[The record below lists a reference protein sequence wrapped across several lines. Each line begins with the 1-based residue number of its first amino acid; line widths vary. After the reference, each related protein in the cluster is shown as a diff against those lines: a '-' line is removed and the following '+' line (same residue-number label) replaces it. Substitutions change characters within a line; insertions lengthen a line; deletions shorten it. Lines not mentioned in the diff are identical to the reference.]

1 MRTCYFLVLR
11 MKQEQRSTTLNHFP
25 RTLLKEGRQAL
36 SILLHATWKVLRS
49 LPSLNL
55 GNHWGDTLFTF
66 RPYHTVL
73 FVLFSGYLIHEI
85 QTNIPPLPCSTSL
98 FSHSLTEEKFQKSFP
113 DFIAL
118 CYSLHKAETWNKIK
132 HFFCPYAWGQ
142 RNTHIRMLM

>member
-1 MRTCYFLVLR
+1 MRTCCFLVLR

-25 RTLLKEGRQAL
+25 HTLLKEGRQAL

-55 GNHWGDTLFTF
+55 GNHWGDTLFAF

-73 FVLFSGYLIHEI
+73 FVLFSGYFIHET

-98 FSHSLTEEKFQKSFP
+98 FSHSLTGKKNFR
-113 DFIAL
+113 
-118 CYSLHKAETWNKIK
+118 KAFLILLLFATACIRLRRETKL
-132 HFFCPYAWGQ
+132 
-142 RNTHIRMLM
+142 NTFSAPMHGDRGTPT